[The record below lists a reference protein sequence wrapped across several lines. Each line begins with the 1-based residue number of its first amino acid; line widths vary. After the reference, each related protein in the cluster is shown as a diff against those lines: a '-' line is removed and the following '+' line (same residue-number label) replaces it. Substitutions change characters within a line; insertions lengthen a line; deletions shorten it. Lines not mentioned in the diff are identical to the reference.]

1 LNQSIQ
7 ISVATKNDASSIV
20 KFYSELSNTSKEKFA
35 PHDFTIEYLSD
46 HILDNS
52 NYVTI
57 IAKNSITKEVI
68 GYAVSQL
75 WIFDYDIIRWKNYGL
90 EINNTQKMYACFAP
104 SVLDKF
110 QHLGIGS
117 MLLSETKVVLSRL
130 NFANMILWGGVK
142 CYNIAAVKFYLKN
155 KFKLMGHFD
164 YNGGN
169 YDMCLK
175 INASDL

>member
-7 ISVATKNDASSIV
+7 ISVATKTDADSIV

-35 PHDFTIEYLSD
+35 PHDFTFEYLSD

-75 WIFDYDIIRWKNYGL
+75 WIFDYDIIRWKNYGVL
-90 EINNTQKMYACFAP
+90 IDHTEKNYACFAP
-104 SVLDKF
+104 SVLDNF

-117 MLLSETKVVLSRL
+117 MLLSETKEILSRL
-130 NFANMILWGGVK
+130 NFVNLILWGGVK

-155 KFKLMGHFD
+155 DFMLMGHFD

-175 INASDL
+175 INA

>member
-1 LNQSIQ
+1 MNQSIQ
-7 ISVATKNDASSIV
+7 ISVAKKNDASSIV

>member
-1 LNQSIQ
+1 MNHSIQ
-7 ISVATKNDASSIV
+7 ISVATKGDASSIV
-20 KFYSELSNTSKEKFA
+20 QFYSALSNSSKALFA
-35 PHDFTIEYLSD
+35 PHDFTTEYLSD

-57 IAKNSITKEVI
+57 IAKNSITKAVV

-75 WIFDYDIIRWKNYGL
+75 WIFDYDIIRWKNYDF
-90 EINNTQKMYACFAP
+90 EINNTQKKYACFAP
-104 SVLDKF
+104 SVLDEF

-130 NFANMILWGGVK
+130 NFVNMILWGGVK
-142 CYNIAAVKFYLKN
+142 CNNIAALKFYLKN
-155 KFKLMGHFD
+155 NFILMGHFE

-175 INASDL
+175 ING

>member
-1 LNQSIQ
+1 MNQSIQ
-7 ISVATKNDASSIV
+7 ISVATKTDAASIV

-35 PHDFTIEYLSD
+35 PHDFTIEYLSN

-57 IAKNSITKEVI
+57 IAKNSITKEVV

-75 WIFDYDIIRWKNYGL
+75 WIFDYDIIRWKNYGVL
-90 EINNTQKMYACFAP
+90 IDNTEKNYACFAP
-104 SVLDKF
+104 SVLDNF
-110 QHLGIGS
+110 HHLGIGS
-117 MLLSETKVVLSRL
+117 MLLSETKAILLKL
-130 NFANMILWGGVK
+130 NFVNLILWGGVK

-155 KFKLMGHFD
+155 NFMLMGHFD

-175 INASDL
+175 INA